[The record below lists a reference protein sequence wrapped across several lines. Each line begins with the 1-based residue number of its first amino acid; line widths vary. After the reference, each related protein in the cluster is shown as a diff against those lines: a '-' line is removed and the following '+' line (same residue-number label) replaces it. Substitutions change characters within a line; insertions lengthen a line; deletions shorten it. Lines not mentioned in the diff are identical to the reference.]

1 MTWVAVAVGVGG
13 AVVGAYGAHQSASA
27 AKDASKGAG
36 QVNLTTTHDPYGPSQ
51 PIRDALM
58 QQAFNNSQT
67 PFPTFAE
74 WSGQGTTATGGSAA
88 PRRKGQTVPAGYHVN
103 AAGRVVPVR
112 NPANA
117 AAAPGGGAP
126 SPGAGATS
134 THGISDN
141 TRAAEAGAL
150 ALAQKG
156 NPLYDTAQN
165 YINQT
170 LQGNDQNAYRATTFD
185 DLQNVNDPDLERL
198 KQYLFGQ
205 LEDPSGGGSSS
216 GYYGGGGGGVGTGA
230 GGNDGPVGAAS
241 YIKEILGGKYLN
253 QGNPYLEDRIKAT
266 LADEQKAFNSNVIP
280 GLNSQYAGAGRFGGG
295 MYGQALAMAGGEQAR
310 QLASAAGD
318 LRFGDY
324 NARMADVMQALGY
337 GTQLD
342 ESAMQANAARAGAAS
357 SAATASQQLA
367 LQQKLGLI
375 SALSGAVGQGTDL
388 KKFGLSG
395 MAGLSSDFSHDQEY
409 GLGATPDITGLS
421 LRDYTGAGNL
431 SLAGDKTQSEYDI
444 GLRQVQAQRAAANAA
459 NKLARDQFNFGV
471 YRDERGYPIQ
481 NIAGV
486 SDIINALTGAY
497 GTTTEQGTDRRG
509 ASPSTVSPTAQAIS
523 GGIAG
528 GIQGWNWGNSYSG
541 GGAGGGNVPQG
552 GLLNGS
558 YYNGGPIGYTG

>member
-1 MTWVAVAVGVGG
+1 
-13 AVVGAYGAHQSASA
+13 
-27 AKDASKGAG
+27 
-36 QVNLTTTHDPYGPSQ
+36 
-51 PIRDALM
+51 M

-74 WSGQGTTATGGSAA
+74 WSGQGNTGTGGSAA
-88 PRRKGQTVPAGYHVN
+88 PGRKGQAVPAGYHIN

-117 AAAPGGGAP
+117 APAAGGGAP

-165 YINQT
+165 YIGQT
-170 LQGNDQNAYRATTFD
+170 LQGNDQNAYRATTFN
-185 DLQNVNDPDLERL
+185 DLQNVNDPDLDRL

-216 GYYGGGGGGVGTGA
+216 SGYYGGGGGGVGTGA
-230 GGNDGPVGAAS
+230 EGNDGPVGAAS

-395 MAGLSSDFSHDQEY
+395 MAGLAGDFSKDQEY

-421 LRDYTGAGNL
+421 LRDYAGAGNL

-471 YRDERGYPIQ
+471 YRDERGYPTQ

-528 GIQGWNWGNSYSG
+528 GIQGWNWGNSYG
-541 GGAGGGNVPQG
+541 GGGSATPPAGGVYGGGYVGGQPGN
-552 GLLNGS
+552 
-558 YYNGGPIGYTG
+558 IW